1 MTNLVNGFSKD
12 NYRCNYYMEDSVN
25 SLNQKHKADCLK
37 IFHLNVESFN
47 TNGAE
52 VAAYLECLT
61 FEYDIICLTEIRV
74 TNPGKYTLRLF
85 LIIIYALTVFKN
97 IYVLDLI

>member
-12 NYRCNYYMEDSVN
+12 NYWGNYYMEDSVN

-52 VAAYLECLT
+52 VAAYSKYLT
-61 FEYDIICLTEIRV
+61 LNIFIIC
-74 TNPGKYTLRLF
+74 
-85 LIIIYALTVFKN
+85 
-97 IYVLDLI
+97 